1 MILDDHLLP
10 INTMFVWMLFFELL
24 NLDPKLFG
32 SKLQVGPNGPG
43 DDVNAY
49 LISEVLKLMAS
60 VD

>member
-10 INTMFVWMLFFELL
+10 IKTMFVWMLFFELL

-32 SKLQVGPNGPG
+32 SKLQVDPNGPG

-49 LISEVLKLMAS
+49 LIAEV
-60 VD
+60 